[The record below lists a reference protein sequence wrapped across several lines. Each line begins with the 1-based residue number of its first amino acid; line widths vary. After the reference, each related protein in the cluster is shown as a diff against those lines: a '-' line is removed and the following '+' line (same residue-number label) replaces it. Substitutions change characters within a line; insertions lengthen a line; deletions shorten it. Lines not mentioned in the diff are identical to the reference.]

1 MSKLKNKSVLIEA
14 IGLVLTL
21 IWFYC
26 LLIPIMF
33 DFQKAN
39 NIGKFFMALG
49 SLLFLAGYVFLFVEF
64 IRSKGKEKLK
74 SRESI
79 SGWAF
84 LVAILIIYILFV
96 TRYFTN
102 KLEGIVY
109 FAVGLAIVFGCFL
122 GTFDFVK
129 LVEGWFGKEKVAVF
143 IFSFAL
149 GCLLLSV
156 LVVDTG
162 NAETGVLI
170 RKLSVGVL
178 WIVALTTLARN
189 SFFTYKNNHEDVK
202 IWRLALDIL
211 LGAGLLVGFPFYIKW
226 WGLSDENLNIF
237 VTAYSAVVGGSLT
250 LAGVAWTIRKTNND
264 RQEDEKKKFKPL
276 LIFFNGSNES
286 DYEIKLEEVDK
297 KTFVVKKTSESRKY
311 PYILESFKL
320 YNINFNDCFIV
331 GLIFNGTEHY
341 WRKSNL
347 YVEKNK
353 IVLFSLQDSVLCLE
367 QPINTIGVLVK
378 DLLGNF
384 YVLDLSFNTENDNKG
399 KSFVYINGSKG
410 MDKFLEE

>member
-1 MSKLKNKSVLIEA
+1 MKNTKKKGENRL
-14 IGLVLTL
+14 
-21 IWFYC
+21 
-26 LLIPIMF
+26 
-33 DFQKAN
+33 AN
-39 NIGKFFMALG
+39 NKTLSIVGAIVAVCLIAILTIHFVVPSFSWYWFAFCAILVVVPCGICCIYVFRNQKISFTPKQKTIEIRRSVKMVLLWLLADLLFMAIFNG
-49 SLLFLAGYVFLFVEF
+49 FTT
-64 IRSKGKEKLK
+64 
-74 SRESI
+74 
-79 SGWAF
+79 W
-84 LVAILIIYILFV
+84 IYILGVTFV
-96 TRYFTN
+96 LATLLNLANALLR
-102 KLEGIVY
+102 EGKRN
-109 FAVGLAIVFGCFL
+109 AVANF
-122 GTFDFVK
+122 
-129 LVEGWFGKEKVAVF
+129 
-143 IFSFAL
+143 FSAL
-149 GCLLLSV
+149 DLLLC
-156 LVVDTG
+156 LFATIY
-162 NAETGVLI
+162 LI
-170 RKLSVGVL
+170 YIIPLELQRLQT
-178 WIVALTTLARN
+178 IVTTIIAAV
-189 SFFTYKNNHEDVK
+189 Y
-202 IWRLALDIL
+202 
-211 LGAGLLVGFPFYIKW
+211 GGLL
-226 WGLSDENLNIF
+226 
-237 VTAYSAVVGGSLT
+237 T
-250 LAGVAWTIRKTNND
+250 LFGVAWTIRKTNND